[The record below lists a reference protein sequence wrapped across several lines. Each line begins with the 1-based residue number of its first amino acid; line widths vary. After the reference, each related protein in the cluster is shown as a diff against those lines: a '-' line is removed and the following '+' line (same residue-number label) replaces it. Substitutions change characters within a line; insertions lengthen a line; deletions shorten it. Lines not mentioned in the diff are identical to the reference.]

1 MGGDTCHHAG
11 VFRPS
16 EFVPLPETI
25 IPSPIAPL
33 NATKKLN
40 FCPGEMFLS
49 MHPNHSPTEP
59 FYTIVVDKDG
69 KSLPYID
76 VDSAYD
82 TIAKIQKIDKSENVL
97 VIMAHDASLRDILSY
112 WPTSANTWQ
121 TDGWKS
127 KGTWKFLADF
137 VSKKVEARY

>member
-1 MGGDTCHHAG
+1 
-11 VFRPS
+11 
-16 EFVPLPETI
+16 
-25 IPSPIAPL
+25 
-33 NATKKLN
+33 
-40 FCPGEMFLS
+40 

-59 FYTIVVDKDG
+59 FYKIVVDKDG

-127 KGTWKFLADF
+127 KGTWRFLADF